1 MHQYLCACTN
11 LPTCCSSSPT
21 PSYDACNTPTVR
33 ELIFRLIRYVQMTE
47 NNISSVTSIDL
58 VRPWTIGWSA
68 EIDTLCSALKNV
80 VATCKTCRTGFS
92 SANRFHCSDVRSRE
106 RSPNFVTERS
116 PYFVTDGSERAAITG
131 QRCSRRR
138 SIRK

>member
-1 MHQYLCACTN
+1 MRLKEFIACLNRGSKHTATKS
-11 LPTCCSSSPT
+11 LPGLEGSM
-21 PSYDACNTPTVR
+21 
-33 ELIFRLIRYVQMTE
+33 LFRLHLLLSSLEMAHLHWRIAGE
-47 NNISSVTSIDL
+47 SSSVTSIDL

-68 EIDTLCSALKNV
+68 EIDTLYSALKNV

-106 RSPNFVTERS
+106 RSL
-116 PYFVTDGSERAAITG
+116 YFVTDGSERTAVTG

-138 SIRK
+138 SIRN